1 MGRFIGVDPLAGK
14 YAGWSPYT
22 YTLDNPVRYIDPDGR
37 IPTPIIGFA
46 IGFGLDV
53 ATQIIF
59 EGKSLS
65 DVNYGSAAVSG
76 VAGMA
81 SSGLSS
87 IKNFGKAG
95 QIVLGAIV
103 DASESV
109 GKQVISGDNVSG
121 EQILSDVVMGGIGG
135 QAKVFDDAN
144 IKVKENTLDRTQRIA
159 KNDPSSSG
167 RAQNVKDAQ
176 GSVNFAIRMNDAA
189 GTAAGNTLQTGSD
202 NVRSFLNT
210 GDGTGSFIQPQV
222 QVAQDNTR
230 VVIPIIDPK
239 LK

>member
-1 MGRFIGVDPLAGK
+1 MAHKMPE
-14 YAGWSPYT
+14 WSPYS
-22 YTLDNPVRYIDPDGR
+22 YTFNNPLKYTDPDGR

-53 ATQIIF
+53 ATQMIF

-65 DVNYGSAAVSG
+65 EVDYGSAAVSG

-81 SSGLSS
+81 SGGLSS

-95 QIVLGAIV
+95 QIVLGATV
-103 DASESV
+103 DAGESV
-109 GKQVISGDNVSG
+109 GKQVISGDNISG

-159 KNDPSSSG
+159 KNDPASSG
-167 RAQNVKDAQ
+167 RAQNVNDAQ
-176 GSVNFAIRMNDAA
+176 KSVDFANRMNDAA
-189 GTAAGNTLQTGSD
+189 GTYPSTPPHLA
-202 NVRSFLNT
+202 
-210 GDGTGSFIQPQV
+210 
-222 QVAQDNTR
+222 
-230 VVIPIIDPK
+230 
-239 LK
+239 